1 MFLIGGLINMNGNDK
16 LPVFKNFI
24 HKKLHCRIDRY
35 NLTFKRMWKKNR
47 VHSTFFLDSRGFT
60 QISP

>member
-1 MFLIGGLINMNGNDK
+1 MNGNDK